1 MKFCYVERKF
11 SSESERIIQIAD
23 DIITDYEARGYNL
36 TLRQL
41 YYQFVSKDLIENTER
56 SYKRLGSIVNDG
68 RLAGLLDWDSIT
80 DRTRVSSCIN
90 TYQNPRE
97 IMDIAARAYR
107 QEVWGSQPCYVEVWV
122 EKEALAEVIQ
132 RAANRLY
139 VPWMSCRGYVSQ
151 SAMYVAARRFIGA
164 SHGRPCHLIHLGDHD
179 PSGIDMTRDI
189 KDRLVMFE
197 TEVTV
202 SRIALNMDQVRE
214 YQPPPNPAKLTDSRV
229 DSYISKFGKQ
239 SWELDA
245 LRPELLE
252 EMITTEIESL
262 MDMDSYER
270 SMNQERRYRSEIKK
284 AAERFGK

>member
-1 MKFCYVERKF
+1 MKTCFVTKKF
-11 SSESERIIQIAD
+11 SRDTVNIIETAD
-23 DIITDYEARGYNL
+23 EIITDYEDRGYNL

-41 YYQFVSKDLIENTER
+41 YYQFVSKDIIENTER

-68 RLAGLLDWDSIT
+68 RLAGLLDWESIT

-90 TYQNPRE
+90 TYMNPRE

-107 QEVWGSQPCYVEVWV
+107 QDVWGSQPSYVEVWV

-132 RAANRLY
+132 RAANKLY

-151 SAMYVAARRFIGA
+151 SAMYEASRRFNDN
-164 SHGRPCHLIHLGDHD
+164 SGRPCHLIHLGDHD

-189 KDRLVMFE
+189 DDRLRTFGS
-197 TEVTV
+197 EVIVT
-202 SRIALNMDQVRE
+202 RIALNMEQVRE
-214 YQPPPNPAKLTDSRV
+214 YRPPPNPAKMTDSRV
-229 DSYISKFGKQ
+229 GSYIKKFGKQ

-252 EMITTEIESL
+252 KLITSEIESL
-262 MDMDSYER
+262 MDMEAHEVA
-270 SMNQERRYRSEIKK
+270 MEQERKYSAEIKK
-284 AAERFGK
+284 AAERFGN